1 MRPIKSKAYEVVEQ
15 AFGLFLITMGI
26 LAISYLVYAANFA
39 PCPPGTTQISGY
51 SGGRY
56 TNMCVSQ
63 R

>member
-1 MRPIKSKAYEVVEQ
+1 MRLTKSKAYKVVEQ
-15 AFGLFLITMGI
+15 ASGLFLITMGV
-26 LAISYLVYAANFA
+26 LAVSYLFYAANFA